1 MKFSSFV
8 GEPLELPQTVPSTR
22 RVMQLLLLRREQHPQ
37 PAPTNRIL
45 TLVAEELVSFYAE
58 SDFLISLNPTPVN
71 QTSLQTQKTHY
82 FFQTLQQN
90 HPRPKTPEWSQSSSI
105 QTSDRSPQLPEPGPC
120 TVGAPQPHHYLVQLC
135 LEVHQGW
142 IQSNRSSGPLSSH
155 SGYVDLP

>member
-58 SDFLISLNPTPVN
+58 SDFLISLNSKANIYKYVVSVSLGLVN
-71 QTSLQTQKTHY
+71 FDAEYMIQRLDILLLSL
-82 FFQTLQQN
+82 LM
-90 HPRPKTPEWSQSSSI
+90 P
-105 QTSDRSPQLPEPGPC
+105 
-120 TVGAPQPHHYLVQLC
+120 
-135 LEVHQGW
+135 
-142 IQSNRSSGPLSSH
+142 
-155 SGYVDLP
+155 